1 MEDSRTQPSP
11 SRNLVHAENSTI
23 ITSQILARL
32 PARSLMR
39 FCTVSKLWFSIL
51 RSKYLAD
58 LFLAQSKTR
67 PRLLFTFKDM
77 DSGKRFFFSAPEDQT
92 DNKSSTDDKSSTVIA
107 RHGITISDLD
117 YITSAPVNG
126 FVCYTRGS
134 SVVLCNPT
142 NGYYT
147 QTFPEHLVH
156 SLNFRFGWRKI
167 QTNADPYAYVEGG
180 ICMDGSIY
188 YGVGHTRIARFDV
201 GSENIAFIQGPEDY
215 NAISCY
221 STLTNYQGK
230 LACISYGESHEMR
243 MWILQDAEKQEW
255 SNVMTCYVPCD
266 KKTSLCTGEIHTNEV
281 VMASR
286 WLESSKP
293 FYVYY
298 MDMMRE
304 SIRRVQIDGLA
315 DNEFRR
321 IHGIGK
327 NALRISC
334 YPGHVEHFVGC
345 PSW

>member
-1 MEDSRTQPSP
+1 MLHT
-11 SRNLVHAENSTI
+11 
-23 ITSQILARL
+23 
-32 PARSLMR
+32 
-39 FCTVSKLWFSIL
+39 WF
-51 RSKYLAD
+51 
-58 LFLAQSKTR
+58 F
-67 PRLLFTFKDM
+67 
-77 DSGKRFFFSAPEDQT
+77 
-92 DNKSSTDDKSSTVIA
+92 
-107 RHGITISDLD
+107 
-117 YITSAPVNG
+117 
-126 FVCYTRGS
+126 
-134 SVVLCNPT
+134 VVLCNPT
-142 NGYYT
+142 NGST
-147 QTFPEHLVH
+147 QTFPVPKSNRRDIYARLGYDPVKDEYKLLCVRMFHGWDGDRRQDHLVH
-156 SLNFRFGWRKI
+156 SLNFKFRWRKI
-167 QTNADPYAYVEGG
+167 QTNADPYAYLEGG
-180 ICMDGSIY
+180 ICMDGAIY

-201 GSENIAFIQGPEDY
+201 GSEDIAFIQGPEDY

-255 SNVMTCYVPCD
+255 SNAMTCSVPCD

-298 MDMMRE
+298 FDMMRE
-304 SIRRVQIDGLA
+304 SIRRVQIDGMA

-334 YPGHVEHFVGC
+334 YPGHVEHFVGA
-345 PSW
+345 PIWYYKSS